1 MSTPILDPSLL
12 ADNSPLVSGELR
24 GQFQASQ
31 NNFDDIRGR
40 LIALTPLVALTV
52 SNPASLTCA
61 AAGGRYFIPMAI
73 TNLAVAEEALSL
85 APAERADLAKLL
97 VQSLEGDSRTDEAI
111 KADLTRRLEDLVSG
125 KDAGLNF
132 NQVFGNAV

>member
-40 LIALTPLVALTV
+40 LIALTPLVALTD
-52 SNPASLTCA
+52 SNPASFTCA